1 MAEDNTFDTMPLN
14 VVINPARNTWPE
26 LVRRPGG
33 DLADALQAVRPILD
47 DVRRRGDAAVREY
60 TNRFDGVDVADV
72 RVDPFLAA
80 RATAELNDDLVA
92 AIAVAERNI
101 HAFHAAQAEGTI
113 ELETTKGVR
122 VWRRSVPIERVGIY
136 VPGGTAPLFS
146 TVLMLAIPA
155 RIAGCEEIVLCTP
168 PREDGTIH
176 PAILHAANVAGVTH
190 VCAVGGAQAIAA
202 LAYGTDTVPRVDKIF
217 GPGNRYV
224 TAAKQLVAA
233 EGIATDLPAGPTEV
247 AILVDETSNPVFVAA
262 DMLAQAE
269 HGADSH
275 VFVVSVG
282 DAIVAELQT
291 EIERQ
296 LADLPRADTARA
308 ALKGSTLV
316 VVDTLD
322 EALALSDA
330 YAPEHLI
337 VLTRS
342 PEFVAARIR
351 HAGSVFVGPWTPE
364 SLGDYASGTNHTL
377 PTGGAARA
385 WSGVSLDSFVRKIT
399 FQQASQAGLGRLGPH
414 VVTMAEAEHLSGHG
428 RAVSVRTDAIQLD
441 ADRRNAG
448 ESIETPNRTGFV
460 RRTTAE
466 TDILVHVDLDGAGRA
481 HTESGL
487 AFLDHMLDQ
496 IARHSGIDLTIRC
509 DGDLHIDEHHT
520 MEDTAIVLGQALHR
534 ALGDK
539 RGIGRYGF
547 TAPMDDALAS
557 VALDLSGRAWL
568 VWNVPFERERIGDV
582 PTEMFEHFFKSLS
595 DAAAMN
601 LNIQASGDNE
611 HHVIESVFKAF
622 ARALGDAVRRT
633 GSNALPSTKGAL

>member
-1 MAEDNTFDTMPLN
+1 MAADNEPMNTMVMRVVANPPRDTW
-14 VVINPARNTWPE
+14 AE
-26 LVRRPGG
+26 LTRRPGG
-33 DLADALQAVRPILD
+33 DLADALQAVRPILE
-47 DVRRRGDAAVREY
+47 DVRQRGDAAVREY
-60 TNRFDGVDVADV
+60 TKRFDGVDVADL

-101 HAFHAAQAEGTI
+101 HAFHAAQAESTVA
-113 ELETTKGVR
+113 LETTKGVR

-136 VPGGTAPLFS
+136 IPGGTAPLFS

-155 RIAGCEEIVLCTP
+155 RLAGCDEIVLCTP

-176 PAILHAANVAGVTH
+176 PAILHAANVAGVTRI
-190 VCAVGGAQAIAA
+190 CAVGGAQAIAA
-202 LAYGTDTVPRVDKIF
+202 LAYGTETVPRVDKIF
-217 GPGNRYV
+217 GPGNRFV

-233 EGIATDLPAGPTEV
+233 EGMATDLPAGPTEV

-282 DAIVAELQT
+282 DAIVADLQT

-296 LADLPRADTARA
+296 LTDLPRADTARA
-308 ALKGSTLV
+308 ALTGSTMV
-316 VVDTLD
+316 VVDSLE
-322 EALALSDA
+322 EAIALSDA

-399 FQQASQAGLGRLGPH
+399 FQQASRAGLGRLGPH
-414 VVTMAEAEHLSGHG
+414 VTIMAEAEQLSGHG
-428 RAVSVRTDAIQLD
+428 RAVDVRLD
-441 ADRRNAG
+441 ADDPTVDA
-448 ESIETPNRTGFV
+448 PHRTGFV

-481 HTESGL
+481 HTETGL

-496 IARHSGIDLTIRC
+496 IARHSCIDLTVRC

-520 MEDTAIVLGQALHR
+520 MEDTAIVLGQALHQ

-547 TAPMDDALAS
+547 TAPMDDALAT

-568 VWNVPFERERIGDV
+568 VWNVPFQRERMGDV
-582 PTEMFEHFFKSLS
+582 PTEMFSHFFKSLS

-601 LNIQASGDNE
+601 LNIQASGENE